1 MSRIDELREKIL
13 EAIYKNLSETDEGVI
28 LSIRIDSD
36 PNENYLLLEH
46 DEIVFKTREYSD
58 MNRAN
63 SALIGYLSRSLKIP
77 SSRIDII
84 YGARGNNIKK
94 VLIRE
99 VKPEELGLRL
109 IRILR
114 LI

>member
-1 MSRIDELREKIL
+1 MSRINELRERIL
-13 EAIYKNLSETDEGVI
+13 DIIYKNLSETDGGVI

-36 PNENYLLLEH
+36 PSENYLLLDH
-46 DEIVFKTREYSD
+46 DEIVFKTREYSNV
-58 MNRAN
+58 NRAN

-77 SSRIDII
+77 SSRIDIV
-84 YGARGNNIKK
+84 YGARSNSVKK
-94 VLIRE
+94 VLFKE
-99 VKPEELGLRL
+99 VKPEELGLKL